1 MNIIKVA
8 MLTYLFV
15 NLMSC
20 SKENLSILAIGAVP
34 LYNSEQAAVS
44 GASSSTLY
52 KGQVVEVVETIDVK
66 HYLIYKVRLPSGK
79 LGYINDGTYKVLYGN
94 GSIR

>member
-1 MNIIKVA
+1 MNLTKVA

-15 NLMSC
+15 SLLSC
-20 SKENLSILAIGAVP
+20 LKENRSVLAIGAVP

-44 GASSSTLY
+44 GTSSGALY
-52 KGQVVEVVETIDVK
+52 KGQLVEVVETIDVK
-66 HYLIYKVRLPSGK
+66 HYQIYKVRLPSGK
-79 LGYINDGTYKVLYGN
+79 LGYINDGTYKVLDGN